1 MESQI
6 KELESSL
13 SSLENDLRKIQN
25 KEADVKSTA
34 ENASNDIDRLKEELA
49 GKGLLGNNLSLWS
62 SILKFSFIHFFTKN

>member
-1 MESQI
+1 MEYEQNRDMESQI

-49 GKGLLGNNLSLWS
+49 GKGLLGNNLSL
-62 SILKFSFIHFFTKN
+62 

>member
-49 GKGLLGNNLSLWS
+49 GKGLLA
-62 SILKFSFIHFFTKN
+62 IFFHYDRQV